1 MFDIGFIE
9 MLVIGLI
16 LLLVVGPERLPEV
29 ARTVGGWVHQAK
41 SYVDSMKS
49 EIDRDLQL
57 SELDQQTR
65 RATETERSL
74 EPNEKGARGQGGA
87 EADSDLAS
95 ADETGEAAAQ
105 VEESGQTAAS
115 EGAGEEAGGPADGG
129 EADAPDPEDQAA
141 SDLERELKEDDDQ
154 RDEDRR
160 G

>member
-41 SYVDSMKS
+41 SYMDSMKS
-49 EIDRDLQL
+49 ELDRDLQL

-65 RATETERSL
+65 RALDTGSAAEGSGREEGEAPEKLEEPPAGET
-74 EPNEKGARGQGGA
+74 A
-87 EADSDLAS
+87 EAEAGPARESGPAGD
-95 ADETGEAAAQ
+95 TEAAAAD
-105 VEESGQTAAS
+105 GN
-115 EGAGEEAGGPADGG
+115 GEAGP
-129 EADAPDPEDQAA
+129 DAEDQAA
-141 SDLERELKEDDDQ
+141 SDMESELQREEK
-154 RDEDRR
+154 RDEGNR